1 MPHCEAWWS
10 LPGQSIERQRSLTCL
25 TGHFHLCKRRPALLE
40 VVASGTGSPRV
51 CPVSWPWSS
60 NENSNYS
67 PSYSTESSP
76 AYYEFVGVRSCE
88 DVVHLYRLLWVS
100 TVLNVLGLCLGIV
113 TAAVLGA
120 FKDMV
125 SDGFLCISSR
135 PALAQTSP
143 SGKLSGSLNK
153 GGSKLP
159 SPPAR

>member
-1 MPHCEAWWS
+1 M
-10 LPGQSIERQRSLTCL
+10 
-25 TGHFHLCKRRPALLE
+25 
-40 VVASGTGSPRV
+40 
-51 CPVSWPWSS
+51 
-60 NENSNYS
+60 
-67 PSYSTESSP
+67 
-76 AYYEFVGVRSCE
+76 RSCQ

-125 SDGFLCISSR
+125 SYGFLCISSR
-135 PALAQTSP
+135 SALAQTSP
-143 SGKLSGSLNK
+143 SGELSGSLNK